1 MNNECKE
8 VVKYAI
14 PFLLSPFIPTWVAA
28 WYWRYYA
35 FKGVS
40 AFYRFCNQYYR
51 VYGIATPWSTRP
63 YNERDLK
70 ALMIPPNIQNGVAR
84 VQSTIN
90 SAKQTVT
97 TAYDKIPSLSIPV
110 PDSLL

>member
-1 MNNECKE
+1 MKDECKE
-8 VVKYAI
+8 LLKYAG
-14 PFLLSPFIPTWVAA
+14 PVLLSPFIPSWVAA

-35 FKGVS
+35 FKGVR

-70 ALMIPPNIQNGVAR
+70 ALISPPDIRRIQDAVT
-84 VQSTIN
+84 STRD
-90 SAKQTVT
+90 TVT
-97 TAYDKIPSLSIPV
+97 AAYNKIPSLSIPV
-110 PDSLL
+110 PNSLL